1 MNENEK
7 RRYKGIAGRIRMAME
22 MRNISL
28 HDLARLTGLHEEKL
42 ARFIIRRG
50 EMSGDELNEVARV
63 LNVPARWII
72 SGEGNPEDGYKKV
85 QAPEARFRP
94 AGVPPLGWL
103 MTRLA
108 SDSWVRI
115 YDTGGAMSLETMEP
129 IYDAEAVAIRD
140 WCDWERVR
148 LKDVVLI
155 GAVNDPDTVDPVV
168 EVYI

>member
-7 RRYKGIAGRIRMAME
+7 RRYKGIAGRIMAALTEKDMTTRE
-22 MRNISL
+22 
-28 HDLARLTGLHEEKL
+28 LARKAGMTEVKL
-42 ARFIIRRG
+42 ARFLNRKG
-50 EMSGDELNEVARV
+50 GMSG
-63 LNVPARWII
+63 
-72 SGEGNPEDGYKKV
+72 EDMRKI
-85 QAPEARFRP
+85 AEALGVSLDWLLGDLSRSMGTEQEKRP

-115 YDTGGAMSLETMEP
+115 YETRRATSLEAMEP
-129 IYDAEAVAIRD
+129 VYDAEAMEVRF
-140 WCDWERVR
+140 WSEWERVR

-155 GAVNDPDTVDPVV
+155 RAVNDPDTVDPVV

>member
-28 HDLARLTGLHEEKL
+28 HDLARLTGLHDEKL
-42 ARFIIRRG
+42 ARFIVRRG

-63 LNVPARWII
+63 LNVPWRWIV

-108 SDSWVRI
+108 SDSWVRV
-115 YDTGGAMSLETMEP
+115 YETDGATSLEAMEP
-129 IYDAEAVAIRD
+129 IYDAEAEAFRD
-140 WCDWERVR
+140 WSGWQRVQT
-148 LKDVVLI
+148 KDVVLI
-155 GAVNDPDTVDPVV
+155 RAVNDPDTVEPVV
-168 EVYI
+168 EIYI